1 MTTQSKGLDVAKLPI
16 KGVAQ
21 RKLEE
26 ALQKLEVEGKL
37 KKKKKNDGSN
47 RISNKKPNKS

>member
-1 MTTQSKGLDVAKLPI
+1 MTTDKGVNVAKLPI

-26 ALQKLEVEGKL
+26 ALEKLKEQGKL
-37 KKKKKNDGSN
+37 KKKKKNEKSTDSS
-47 RISNKKPNKS
+47 RKPDRT

>member
-1 MTTQSKGLDVAKLPI
+1 VAKLPI

-26 ALQKLEVEGKL
+26 ALEKLKEEGKL
-37 KKKKKNDGSN
+37 KKKKKKNGND
-47 RISNKKPNKS
+47 RTDAPKSNKT